1 MLRSLNSGVTGLTQ
15 FQERMDVIG
24 NNIANV
30 NTVGFKSARTEFSDA
45 FSQTLREA
53 RDGSSAVQIGSGVAT
68 ASIKNLYGQGAVEQ
82 TGNNTDLAIVG
93 DGFFVVQDKQSSEN
107 YATRAGQ
114 FIADQ
119 NGYLVTSNGLRVQGF
134 SDAALTTRGDIQ
146 INTTGAPATSSPTAT
161 VQSFTI
167 DKAGNINVQLSDGTS
182 FVRGQVLLQ
191 NFSNP
196 QALAKAGDNLYTW
209 SATAGAMATAAV
221 PGSSGV
227 GIIQAQSLE
236 LSNVDLTKEFADLIT
251 TQRAFQAN
259 ARIITTS
266 DELMQETVNL
276 KR

>member
-1 MLRSLNSGVTGLTQ
+1 MVRSLNSGITGLAQ

-30 NTVGFKSARTEFSDA
+30 ATVGFKSARTEFSDA

-82 TGNNTDLAIVG
+82 TGNNADLAIVG
-93 DGFFVVQDKQSSEN
+93 NGFFVAQDKQSNEN

-114 FIADQ
+114 FRLDQ
-119 NGYLVTSNGLRVQGF
+119 NGFLVTSNGLRVQGF

-161 VQSFTI
+161 FQSFTI
-167 DKAGNINVQLSDGTS
+167 DKAGNVNVQLSDGTS

-196 QALAKAGDNLYTW
+196 QALAKAGNNLYTW
-209 SATAGAMATAAV
+209 SATAGALATTAV
-221 PGSSGV
+221 PGSNGV
-227 GIIQAQSLE
+227 GDIQAESLE

-266 DELMQETVNL
+266 DELLQETVNL

>member
-1 MLRSLNSGVTGLTQ
+1 MVRSLNSGVTGLAQ

-30 NTVGFKSARTEFSDA
+30 GTVGFKSARTEFSDT

-53 RDGSSAVQIGSGVAT
+53 SDGSAAVQIGSGVAT

-82 TGNNTDLAIVG
+82 TGSNTDLAIVG
-93 DGFFVVQDKQSSEN
+93 DGFFVVQDKQSGEN

-114 FIADQ
+114 FNADE
-119 NGYLVTSNGLRVQGF
+119 NGFLVTSNGMRVQGF

-146 INTTGAPATSSPTAT
+146 INTTGAPATASPTAT

-167 DKAGNINVQLSDGTS
+167 DNAGNINVQLSDGTS

-196 QALAKAGDNLYTW
+196 QALAKAGNNLYTW
-209 SATAGAMATAAV
+209 SATAGALATAAV
-221 PGSSGV
+221 PGSSGL
-227 GIIQAQSLE
+227 GDIQAQSLE

>member
-1 MLRSLNSGVTGLTQ
+1 MVRSLNSGITGLAQ

-68 ASIKNLYGQGAVEQ
+68 ASIKNLYIQGAVEQ
-82 TGNNTDLAIVG
+82 TGNSTDLAVVG
-93 DGFFVVQDKQSSEN
+93 QGFFVVQNKQTNEN
-107 YATRAGQ
+107 FATRAGQ
-114 FIADQ
+114 FIVDQ
-119 NGYLVTSNGLRVQGF
+119 NGYLVTNNGYRVQGY
-134 SDAALTTRGDIQ
+134 SDAALSVAGDLRIDA
-146 INTTGAPATSSPTAT
+146 TGAPATAAAGAT
-161 VQSFTI
+161 VQSFTV
-167 DKAGNINVQLSDGTS
+167 DAQGKVNIQLSDGTT

-196 QALAKAGDNLYTW
+196 QSLNKAGNNLYTW
-209 SATAGAMATAAV
+209 TAAAGPQAAATV
-221 PGSSGV
+221 PGAGGLGS
-227 GIIQAQSLE
+227 IQAEALE

>member
-1 MLRSLNSGVTGLTQ
+1 MVRSLNSGVTGLAQ

-30 NTVGFKSARTEFSDA
+30 GTVGFKSARTEFSDA

-68 ASIKNLYGQGAVEQ
+68 AAITNLYGQGAVEQ
-82 TGNNTDLAIVG
+82 TGSNTDLAIVG

-114 FIADQ
+114 FIADE

-161 VQSFTI
+161 FQSFTI
-167 DKAGNINVQLSDGTS
+167 DKSGNINVQLSDGTS

-196 QALAKAGDNLYTW
+196 QALAKAGNNLYTW
-209 SATAGAMATAAV
+209 SATAGALATAAA
-221 PGSSGV
+221 PGSNGV
-227 GIIQAQSLE
+227 GDIQAESLE